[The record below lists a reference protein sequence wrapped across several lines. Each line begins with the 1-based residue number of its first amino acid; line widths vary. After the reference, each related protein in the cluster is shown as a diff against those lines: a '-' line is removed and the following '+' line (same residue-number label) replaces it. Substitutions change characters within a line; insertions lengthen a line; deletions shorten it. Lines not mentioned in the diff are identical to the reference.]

1 VKETLAMASPLENWM
16 SLGNGQQHTMLF
28 DGDCGIC
35 TYFADLVK
43 RIDRQSL
50 FQVFPYQS
58 FSEETL
64 RPWGISHADCR
75 QRLQVISR
83 RGKVYRG
90 AFAVNYFYYHYFPWS
105 LLVILTYAFPVLLL
119 LELVGYGLVASNR
132 TLLSRWFG
140 MKACGVQPSSAVRR
154 EDGPRNR

>member
-1 VKETLAMASPLENWM
+1 MNETLAMANPLENLT
-16 SLGNGQQHTMLF
+16 SSGIGQQHTMLF

-35 TYFADLVK
+35 TYFADIVK
-43 RIDRQSL
+43 RIDRQNL

-75 QRLQVISR
+75 QKLQVISR

-105 LLVILTYAFPVLLL
+105 LLVILTYAFPILLL
-119 LELVGYGLVASNR
+119 LELVGYGLVARNR

-140 MKACGVQPSSAVRR
+140 MKACSASASSAVRQ
-154 EDGPRNR
+154 EDGPPSV